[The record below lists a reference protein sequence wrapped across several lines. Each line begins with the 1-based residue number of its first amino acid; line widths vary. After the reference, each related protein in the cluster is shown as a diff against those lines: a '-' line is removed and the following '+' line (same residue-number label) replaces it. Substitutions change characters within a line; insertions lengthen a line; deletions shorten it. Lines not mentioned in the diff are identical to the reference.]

1 MLRAAGR
8 VQQGLGDA
16 VAALCCHPS
25 EDHTLFAA
33 AGSAVLQLDLRRGLD
48 SAAVLRSVA
57 VNQDEV
63 NSIAVSAANGGWL
76 AAGDDS
82 GEVQVISLQQQAAAS
97 AAAAGGAAAEA
108 GAAAAAEAGA
118 APVRPAAY
126 KTLRRGHTNI
136 VSAVAF
142 RPHRPWELLSGGLD
156 ATVVRWDYS
165 RLRPLHSWSLNSE
178 ATASGGGLGACAA

>member
-1 MLRAAGR
+1 M
-8 VQQGLGDA
+8 QQGLGDA

-33 AGSAVLQLDLRRGLD
+33 AGSAVLQLDLRQGLD
-48 SAAVLRSVA
+48 SAVVLRSFA

-63 NSIAVSAANGGWL
+63 NSIAVSAVNGGWL

-82 GEVQVISLQQQAAAS
+82 GEIQVISLQQLAAS
-97 AAAAGGAAAEA
+97 AAAATGAEAPAGAAAEA
-108 GAAAAAEAGA
+108 AA
-118 APVRPAAY
+118 APVRPATY

-136 VSAVAF
+136 CTAVAF

-165 RLRPLHSWSLNSE
+165 RLRPLHSWNLNSE